1 MRSPRV
7 TPAIT
12 QITGPEVGY
21 ILNKTEQI
29 LPLLWMDVGL
39 ILVYRFYQATVSNLL
54 FIIRTKVL
62 SRYFEIKF

>member
-1 MRSPRV
+1 M

-29 LPLLWMDVGL
+29 LPLLLTDVGL
-39 ILVYRFYQATVSNLL
+39 CLVYRFYQATVSRLL
-54 FIIRTKVL
+54 FIIRTRVL